1 MTTRNR
7 LLTSI
12 PILVALLA
20 FVSSPFAQSGK
31 PPRDLAAIQRKVQR
45 SADLQR
51 QALGALSEP
60 TKAVRLAESAYTQLK
75 AAQDDMIINATTA
88 KSLDPIQELNSR
100 KVNQALSLVQEAWDA
115 LGARGVDPDTAVAVA
130 RDRLQH
136 ALRLTNSLLATGF

>member
-7 LLTSI
+7 LLTTV
-12 PILVALLA
+12 LALAALLGPA
-20 FVSSPFAQSGK
+20 SSTVAQSGK
-31 PPRDLAAIQRKVQR
+31 PPRDPVNIQRKVQR

-60 TKAVRLAESAYTQLK
+60 TKAARLAESAYTQLK

-100 KVNQALSLVQEAWDA
+100 KVNQALTLVQEAWDA
-115 LGARGVDPDTAVAVA
+115 LGARSGDPDTAVAVA
-130 RDRLQH
+130 RDRLQQ
-136 ALRLTNSLLATGF
+136 ALRLTNALLATGF